1 MGSIWGQCL
10 GAVFGEGLYNDTAYR
25 RDNHITPDF
34 EAVDDIATSLTEAT
48 PLCKVHDLSLSES
61 VKVTWKDENSGTC
74 LSLILLF

>member
-1 MGSIWGQCL
+1 MIPPTG
-10 GAVFGEGLYNDTAYR
+10 
-25 RDNHITPDF
+25 DNHITPDF
-34 EAVDDIATSLTEAT
+34 EAVNDIATSLTEAT